1 MIRKTGTLG
10 VLAAL
15 VVALLSTAALASKK
29 DNTVRFAHDTA
40 PENLDA
46 YFNDVRSGVIVA
58 HHVWS
63 NLIFRDPKT
72 NEYKGELAKSWK
84 WVDDKT
90 LELEL
95 REGVKF
101 HNGAPFVADDV
112 VYTLNFVS
120 KPENKA
126 KTQQNVNWIES
137 VEKLGDHKVR
147 IHTRAPFPAA
157 IEYLAGPVVIY
168 PHEYYEKVGPAGM
181 SDKPIG
187 SGPYKVV
194 EHIPGKLVRMERNPD
209 YFKDSPLG
217 QPAIDKLEYRF
228 IPDRNTQLAELM
240 GGGLD
245 WIWYVT
251 PDQAQQLKAMPNVN
265 VVSGETMRIAFL
277 RMAASPKGP
286 VDALKD
292 VRVRRAINH
301 AIDRDAI
308 VKNLV
313 GEGSRVLYTN
323 CFPPQFGC
331 TDEGAMRYPYDPQK
345 AKQLLAE
352 AGFPNGIDLDLIAYR
367 DRSQTE
373 AVIGYLRAV
382 GVRANLRFMDY
393 AAQRDL
399 MRQDKAGISHDTWG
413 SFSVNDVSASVSHY
427 FKGGADDV
435 ARDPQLKEWL
445 TVADGSTDPE
455 VRKENYKKALDRIA
469 EQAYTVPL
477 FSLPAIYVFDKQLD
491 FTPFPDEIPRFFMA
505 KWK

>member
-1 MIRKTGTLG
+1 MITKRRALG
-10 VLAAL
+10 LLCALA
-15 VVALLSTAALASKK
+15 VGLLSSTSFAGKK
-29 DNTVRFAHDTA
+29 DNSVRFAHDTA

-72 NEYKGELAKSWK
+72 NEYRGELAKSWK

-112 VYTLNFVS
+112 VYTLNFVA

-137 VEKLGDHKVR
+137 VEKLDDHKVR

-157 IEYLAGPVVIY
+157 IEYLAGPIVIY
-168 PHEYYEKVGPAGM
+168 PHEYYAKVGPQGM
-181 SDKPIG
+181 SDKPVG

-194 EHIPGKLVRMERNPD
+194 EHIPGKLVRMERNHD

-217 QPAIDKLEYRF
+217 QPSIEKLEFRF

-240 GGGLD
+240 SGGLD
-245 WIWYVT
+245 WIWYIT
-251 PDQAQQLKAMPNVN
+251 PDQAKQLQAMPNVN

-286 VDALKD
+286 VDAIKD
-292 VRVRRAINH
+292 VRVRRAISH
-301 AIDRDAI
+301 AIDRDAM

-313 GEGSRVLYTN
+313 GEGARVLYTN
-323 CFPPQFGC
+323 CFPSQFGC
-331 TDEGAMRYPYDPQK
+331 TDEGAPRYAYDPQK
-345 AKQLLAE
+345 AKQLLGE
-352 AGFPNGIDLDLIAYR
+352 AGFPNGFDLDLIAYR
-367 DRSQTE
+367 DRPQTE
-373 AVIGYLRAV
+373 AIIGYLRAV

-399 MRQDKAGISHDTWG
+399 MRQDKAALSHDTWG

-427 FKGGADDV
+427 FKEGADDV

-445 TVADGSTDPE
+445 SVADGTTDPA

-469 EQAYTVPL
+469 EQAYSVPL
-477 FSLPAIYVFDKQLD
+477 FSLPVNYVFDKQLD
-491 FTPFPDEIPRFFMA
+491 FTPFPDELPRFFMA